1 MRREVRPSGFRF
13 AGGETGRVRC
23 TRRPNEHQEQ
33 TSAEERKNGTLTWS
47 TAIRRWW
54 TQESKVTWSSWS
66 RSSSSKDVD
75 DKSISELSKDWKE
88 VFAKPFNELC
98 EQCSKNCEVSFWKK
112 TAIALLAAKTVA
124 KQISDEKG
132 KGEVGKHSAHLNIIQ
147 AIRNA
152 VPFAGNVEK

>member
-1 MRREVRPSGFRF
+1 
-13 AGGETGRVRC
+13 
-23 TRRPNEHQEQ
+23 
-33 TSAEERKNGTLTWS
+33 
-47 TAIRRWW
+47 
-54 TQESKVTWSSWS
+54 
-66 RSSSSKDVD
+66 
-75 DKSISELSKDWKE
+75 